1 MIASTRPFEGSI
13 RDLLALAR
21 FRDLATLALL
31 MTATS
36 LTEGI
41 GVLALVPVLTSLG
54 GMQHPSGLVGRLVD
68 ATGITLTLGGML
80 AVVLGLAVARTIL
93 VHIQTVTMSRTR
105 NGLVDQLRV
114 VIFSGVIRADLRW
127 LAQSRASDFGN
138 LLLTNVNHVGFG
150 LTSVLA
156 LAAAAISGVAYLAA
170 SLLLSWK
177 LALAALIGG
186 ATVLVLFASQRRRAF
201 ELGGALGGTRAAFH
215 AFVHQG
221 LAGVRLIKAF
231 GAEDARIA
239 GLVCA
244 AETVRG
250 QMEHQERMSSLGH
263 GALQTGGMIVLAAI
277 VYIGVAVLH
286 VAPSLLL
293 PLLLVFARMVPLLGG
308 IQQNWNAWNQVRPA
322 LIETQRL
329 IADTSAFR
337 EPPADLLRAPQSL
350 YNSLTL
356 EGVAVTYAGRDIPAL
371 KAVSLTLA
379 ANTTTV
385 IYGPSGAGKST
396 LADVIMG
403 LIACDAGRMTVDGR
417 AIAGEDR
424 VHWRRSIAY
433 VQQDAFVFHTTIRDN
448 VLLDR
453 CGLGEDELNEAI
465 ARAGASFVHRLPE
478 GVNTIVGDGGV
489 RLSGGERQRISLARA
504 LIGRPALLV
513 LDEATSAL
521 DHDNE
526 NAVRRTLTA
535 LRGTMTIVIISHRS
549 SMRECADQVIE
560 VCEGNL
566 RVVLPYSTT
575 VKDVTR
581 QEGREVR
588 Y

>member
-1 MIASTRPFEGSI
+1 MIGITPPFEGSI
-13 RDLLALAR
+13 RDLLALTR
-21 FRDLATLALL
+21 FRDLATLAVL

-54 GMQHPSGLVGRLVD
+54 GVQHPSGLVGQLVD
-68 ATGITLTLGGML
+68 ATGIPLTIGGML
-80 AVVLGLAVARTIL
+80 AVVLGLVVARTIL

-105 NGLVDQLRV
+105 NELVDELRV
-114 VIFSGVIRADLRW
+114 VVFSGVIRADWRW
-127 LAQSRASDFGN
+127 LAQSRTSDFGN
-138 LLLTNVNHVGFG
+138 LILTNVNHVGFG

-156 LAAAAISGVAYLAA
+156 LTAAAISSVAYLAA

-177 LALAALIGG
+177 LALVALIGG

-201 ELGGALGGTRAAFH
+201 ELGGALGETRAAFH

-231 GAEDARIA
+231 GTEDAQIS
-239 GLVCA
+239 GLVYA

-263 GALQTGGMIVLAAI
+263 GALQTGGMMVLAAI
-277 VYIGVAVLH
+277 VYIGVVVLH

-329 IADTSAFR
+329 IADTSAFS
-337 EPPADLLRAPQSL
+337 EPPADLFRAPL
-350 YNSLTL
+350 ALHNNLTL
-356 EGVAVTYAGRDIPAL
+356 EGVAVTYAGRDNPAL

-385 IYGPSGAGKST
+385 VYGPSGAGKST
-396 LADVIMG
+396 LADVVMG
-403 LIACDAGRMTVDGR
+403 LIVCDAGRMTVDGR

-453 CGLGEDELNEAI
+453 RGIGEDELNEAI
-465 ARAGASFVHRLPE
+465 ARAGAGFVHRLPE

-504 LIGRPALLV
+504 LIGRPEVLV

-521 DHDNE
+521 DHVNE

-535 LRGTMTIVIISHRS
+535 LRGTLTMVIISHRP
-549 SMRECADQVIE
+549 SMREYADQVIE
-560 VCEGNL
+560 LCEGNL
-566 RVVLPYSTT
+566 RVVLPYSTA
-575 VKDVTR
+575 VNDVTR
-581 QEGREVR
+581 QEGHEVR